1 MFVGMLG
8 CVSNSI
14 SVCINFITHFN
25 VQNYCHIQIIMLL
38 QLSLTFVP
46 RKANVIML
54 ELLLLV

>member
-8 CVSNSI
+8 CVSI
-14 SVCINFITHFN
+14 SVCVNFITNFN
-25 VQNYCHIQIIMLL
+25 VQNYCHTQIIMLL